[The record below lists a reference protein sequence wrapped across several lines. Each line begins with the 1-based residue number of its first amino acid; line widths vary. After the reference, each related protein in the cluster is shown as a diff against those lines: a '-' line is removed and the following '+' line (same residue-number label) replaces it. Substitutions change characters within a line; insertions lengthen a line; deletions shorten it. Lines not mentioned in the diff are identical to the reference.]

1 MPQVQL
7 TPDAAKDVQRL
18 PTAIKARIGDVIAR
32 LANWPK
38 VSGTKPL
45 RHDLQGAYRI
55 RTGDYRVVFTVK
67 EGIVVVF
74 RIDNR
79 RDVYER

>member
-18 PTAIKARIGDVIAR
+18 PTAIRARVGDVIVR
-32 LANWPK
+32 LENWPN
-38 VSGTKPL
+38 VSGAKPM
-45 RHDLQGAYRI
+45 RHELQGSYRV
-55 RTGDYRVVFTVK
+55 RTGDYRVLFTIK
-67 EGIVVVF
+67 EKVVVVF
-74 RIDNR
+74 RVDNR

>member
-7 TPDAAKDVQRL
+7 TPGAAKDVQRL
-18 PTAIKARIGDVIAR
+18 PTAVKARVGDVIAR
-32 LANWPK
+32 LTNWPK
-38 VSGTKPL
+38 VSGAKPL
-45 RHDLQGAYRI
+45 RHELQGAYRI

-67 EGIVVVF
+67 EGVVVVF